1 MTLIPK
7 LHYKVYG
14 GKFEKVMKKV
24 GRRLL
29 YEGRK
34 WREERAFIHRR
45 TDIRDIRNNFF
56 SKYKYGSRNLEFK
69 GKKMKIL

>member
-34 WREERAFIHRR
+34 WREEMALIHNDEQILEIFAM
-45 TDIRDIRNNFF
+45 TFF
-56 SKYKYGSRNLEFK
+56 QNTNTVHG
-69 GKKMKIL
+69 I